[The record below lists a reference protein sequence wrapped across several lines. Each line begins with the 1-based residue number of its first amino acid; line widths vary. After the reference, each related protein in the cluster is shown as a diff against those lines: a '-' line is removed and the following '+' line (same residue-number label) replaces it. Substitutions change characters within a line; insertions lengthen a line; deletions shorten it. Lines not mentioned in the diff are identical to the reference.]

1 MSAPTFDGL
10 LRGFSW
16 TRLGL
21 AALLL
26 ALRPLLPSDLIPGE
40 QPAVLSLALLVA
52 VASSV
57 ALLLFGD
64 VTDPRHLAWLFS
76 LLDVALITA
85 IVAATGGARSIFA
98 FLYVLSVTASCV
110 LLSRTGG
117 LAMAAVASVLYT
129 GVVLGRTVFPTSVFF
144 EAPGETT
151 ALELLTMFMNAG
163 TFLVVAI
170 VAGGLAEQFRTT
182 RRELEKGRRDL
193 LDLQVF
199 KDLVFQSVGTGLI
212 ALDLEHRVTALNRAA
227 EEMTGR
233 AASGVIGQSWSAL
246 FGGAIALD
254 AVAAAIDANPRGASL
269 HETSLRRPDGATAPV
284 RVTFSALRA
293 GDGARLGLIGACEDL
308 SAIRRLE
315 ARMRQADRL
324 ATLGR
329 MAANIAHEIRNPLAS
344 LTGAIEVLTAAPTA
358 SDARERLSQI
368 VTRESE
374 RLNQI
379 IKNFLEYARPAPL
392 ILETVNVADT
402 LEEVL
407 VLLEHRSK
415 PGSLKIVREFAPPVV
430 WRVDPQQFKQV
441 VWNLCLNAV
450 DAMPEGGELRVGAA
464 AAADRILEVWVSD
477 TGGGVGAD
485 DLPHLFEPFFST
497 KPEGTGLG
505 LALVHRIVQEHG
517 GEIDVRST
525 PGLGTTFTVD
535 LPAHHA

>member
-1 MSAPTFDGL
+1 MNPPTIDGL
-10 LRGFSW
+10 LRGFAW
-16 TRLGL
+16 ARLGL

-26 ALRPLLPSDLIPGE
+26 GLGPLLPGDLIPGE
-40 QPAVLSLALLVA
+40 QPAVLALALLVA
-52 VASSV
+52 VASSAV
-57 ALLLFGD
+57 LLLFGG
-64 VTDPRHLAWLFS
+64 VADPRHIAWLFC
-76 LLDVALITA
+76 LLDVVLITA
-85 IVAATGGARSIFA
+85 VVASTGGGRSIFA
-98 FLYVLSVTASCV
+98 FLYVLSVTAACV

-117 LAMAAVASVLYT
+117 LVMAAVASVLYT
-129 GVVLGRTVFPTSVFF
+129 GIVLGRTVFPTSIFF
-144 EAPGETT
+144 EAPEETT

-170 VAGGLAEQFRTT
+170 VAGGLAEQFRAT
-182 RRELEKGRRDL
+182 RRELV
-193 LDLQVF
+193 DLQAF

-212 ALDLEHRVTALNRAA
+212 ALDREHRVTALNRAA

-233 AASGVIGQSWSAL
+233 AAADVIGRPWSAL
-246 FGGAIALD
+246 FGDAVALA
-254 AVAAAIDANPRGASL
+254 AVAAAIDDNPRGSSL
-269 HETSLRRPDGATAPV
+269 HETTLRRPDGTIAPV

-308 SAIRRLE
+308 SAIRQLE

-344 LTGAIEVLTAAPTA
+344 LTGAIEVLTGPGAG
-358 SDARERLSQI
+358 SEARDRLSQI
-368 VTRESE
+368 VVRESE

-392 ILETVNVADT
+392 RLETVNVADA

-407 VLLEHRSK
+407 VLLEHRAK
-415 PGSLKIVREFAPPVV
+415 PGSLKIVREFASPVV

-441 VWNLCLNAV
+441 AWNLCLNAV

-464 AAADRILEVWVSD
+464 AAPGRALEVWVSD
-477 TGGGVGAD
+477 TGGGVGAG
-485 DLPHLFEPFFST
+485 DLPNLFEPFFST

-525 PGLGTTFTVD
+525 PGLGTAFTVT
-535 LPAHHA
+535 LPARDA